1 MRTLEAAPVQE
12 SALVSSDCWRI
23 RSKIQATSAKPVARE
38 PDPAAADQARLP
50 SPWRARVSLHG
61 SSATGIHSGHS
72 KPSATFSSAAR
83 LRATNAANLLM
94 SFPDDSSP
102 SGLPERPAHPKFP
115 FATVTDVGATD
126 RRFVHVSA
134 SRARHFRRRNRVR
147 WSLSWTERYGGFQY
161 RTGVTELARKRRRS
175 TAEFKGRMAMEAL
188 QKCDSVQRMACYSPL
203 RCSSIADTPPLRLR
217 KHNSVVEIRRMA
229 AA

>member
-1 MRTLEAAPVQE
+1 MSVDQPAQRRAAPINERVRDIGVTAFFRSGSGRVRRNALTAAMASNSCEPLLVPPVTTASQMKRPLCE
-12 SALVSSDCWRI
+12 RWKRLQSKKALVSSDCWRI

-115 FATVTDVGATD
+115 FATDPMSAQQIV
-126 RRFVHVSA
+126 VSCMCRLPGLGISA
-134 SRARHFRRRNRVR
+134 AG
-147 WSLSWTERYGGFQY
+147 TE
-161 RTGVTELARKRRRS
+161 
-175 TAEFKGRMAMEAL
+175 
-188 QKCDSVQRMACYSPL
+188 
-203 RCSSIADTPPLRLR
+203 
-217 KHNSVVEIRRMA
+217 
-229 AA
+229 